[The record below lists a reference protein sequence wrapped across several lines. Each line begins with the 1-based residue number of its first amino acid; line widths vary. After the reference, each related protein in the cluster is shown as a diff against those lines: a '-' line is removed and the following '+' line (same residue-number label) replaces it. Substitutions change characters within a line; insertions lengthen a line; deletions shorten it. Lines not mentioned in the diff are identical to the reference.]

1 MRQLLLITCLL
12 HPFLVISQQ
21 KDDEIR
27 KSIYFGGG
35 SYDIS
40 EDQAGELLYWLDSI
54 PNLDAV
60 RARQAASHQGK
71 GWETFT
77 DAALQAVNELT
88 RPVVFILWGAHAQK
102 KAGLIAELVEC
113 HPYYVQQLAQL
124 VWLRT
129 GKKCG
134 EETVYV
140 AHESLCD
147 QLGMLFQ
154 QITDSLS
161 NTQLNFLRA
170 VSQGVEQTSSSEN
183 LKRYNLGTS
192 GNVVRIKEA
201 LQNKEI
207 IEVLG
212 NEVVFLDPLYKYWLK
227 RTFSKNK

>member
-1 MRQLLLITCLL
+1 MDVFTSPSMPFYKFGSLLFLEKIDKKEWSSFIQKKFRQTG
-12 HPFLVISQQ
+12 
-21 KDDEIR
+21 
-27 KSIYFGGG
+27 KSI
-35 SYDIS
+35 
-40 EDQAGELLYWLDSI
+40 E
-54 PNLDAV
+54 
-60 RARQAASHQGK
+60 K
-71 GWETFT
+71 
-77 DAALQAVNELT
+77 
-88 RPVVFILWGAHAQK
+88 K